1 MNGLSK
7 LVALLIVLAIGFFA
21 FFLFVGIAH
30 IEGHELAVK
39 ETFTGGVDTTGG
51 ENRDGIYHP
60 RRNFYIRGLTDY
72 VIYDTRVHHFV
83 MNDKTEKEGEAG
95 EGRAVDSLWVQFSGG
110 SKANGTNEAVMGTS
124 GGQKGKLS
132 LDLQW
137 RYNPSRLLVTH
148 AAVRNDP
155 NMMQE
160 KIIRNVLQRVV
171 LDKCTVISALDAYY
185 GESRVKLQ
193 NDIENA
199 LRENKELQDK
209 GVIVDNFLMQIA
221 LDPEYEK
228 QIALKVTAFQSAQRF
243 EAEKLAN
250 DKAALAKTA
259 EAQIAAN
266 SLIVSGEAAKR
277 VGILAKEQA
286 QAEAIL
292 TAEGAKQA
300 QVKAAEASNQ
310 SAILAAQA
318 EKQKRVL
325 EAAGES
331 EANQE
336 LAKGVLALATATA
349 KGEELTKLAKYDGK
363 AGELRAQV
371 EIAGMQADKLKG
383 MLSGVTVLPEKA
395 FITLGQSAGASMAVT
410 PVVDVAE
417 KK

>member
-7 LVALLIVLAIGFFA
+7 LVAALIVMGILFLGFFM
-21 FFLFVGIAH
+21 FVGIAH

-51 ENRDGIYHP
+51 ENHDGIYHP
-60 RRNFYIRGLTDY
+60 RRNLYVRGLTDY

-83 MNDKTEKEGEAG
+83 MNDITEKQGEVG
-95 EGRAVDSLWVQFSGG
+95 EGRAMDALWVQFSGG
-110 SKANGTNEAVMGTS
+110 SKENGTNDAVVGTS

-137 RYNPSRLLVTH
+137 RYNPERLLITH

-193 NDIENA
+193 QDIELA
-199 LRENKELQDK
+199 LRENIELKDK
-209 GVIVDNFLMQIA
+209 GVIVDNFVMQIA
-221 LDPEYEK
+221 LDPDYEA
-228 QIALKVTAFQSAQRF
+228 QIALKVKAFQSAQRF

-266 SLIVSGEAAKR
+266 ALIVSGEAAKR
-277 VGILAKEQA
+277 IGILAKEQA
-286 QAEAIL
+286 KAEAIL
-292 TAEGAKQA
+292 TAEAA
-300 QVKAAEASNQ
+300 NASAVLAAE
-310 SAILAAQA
+310 A

-325 EAAGES
+325 EATGLSQANI
-331 EANQE
+331 EA
-336 LAKGVLALATATA
+336 AKGVLALATATA
-349 KGEELTKLAKYDGK
+349 KGEELTKLAKYDGR

-395 FITLGQSAGASMAVT
+395 FITLGQSAGGSMSVT
-410 PVVDVAE
+410 PVVEVTD